1 MQSTQSMDDYMNKCS
16 YFIEGLA
23 LFGSSPTQEFVD
35 YLEDELGIRYF
46 VDLTYDNERNID
58 AYTTTYTKIRYP
70 IKDQKIPTNQLEFC
84 KLIYRLCDI
93 VKSGGKMYLHCKG
106 GHGRSGVV
114 VAAVLG
120 VYHDVGAEEA
130 LAMTY
135 KFHQNRK
142 VMRDRWRM
150 IGSPQTYAQKEFIRQ
165 LFYPIYYN
173 TYGNVEYKYLST
185 FSKHCVS
192 CRGFGSNID
201 RVLTFP
207 TAEAAYQAY
216 KNPGNLEYVLNQTIA
231 STPKIS
237 KELGKMVKLRP
248 DWDNVKE
255 SIMINVI
262 TAKFEQHTDI
272 RELLIDTGLRIIIK
286 CSKRTSFWNLS
297 SENRMGKLMMNVRKI
312 FSSSTCPKV
321 LDMGI

>member
-1 MQSTQSMDDYMNKCS
+1 MQSTQSMDEYMNKCS

-35 YLEDELGIRYF
+35 YLEEELGVMYF

-58 AYTTTYTKIRYP
+58 AYTTRYTKIRYP

-84 KLIYRLCDI
+84 KLVLRLCDI
-93 VKSGGKMYLHCKG
+93 LKAGGKMYLHCKG

-120 VYHDVGAEEA
+120 VYHNVGAEEA
-130 LAMTY
+130 LGMTY

-142 VMRDRWRM
+142 IMRDHWRM

-173 TYGNVEYKYLST
+173 THGNVEYKYLST
-185 FSKHCVS
+185 FSKHKVTCS
-192 CRGFGSNID
+192 GFGPNMD
-201 RVLTFP
+201 RSLTFP

-216 KNPGNLEYVLNQTIA
+216 KNPGNLEYIIMQSSA
-231 STPKIS
+231 SSPKVS
-237 KELGKMVKLRP
+237 KELGKSIKLRN
-248 DWDNVKE
+248 DWDKIKE
-255 SIMINVI
+255 TIMKSVI
-262 TAKFEQHTDI
+262 KAKFNQHPDI
-272 RELLIDTGLRIIIK
+272 YELLVNTGLRIIIK
-286 CSKRTSFWNLS
+286 SSKRTSFWNS
-297 SENRMGKLMMNVRKI
+297 SSDNRMGNLLMSVRNEKI
-312 FSSSTCPKV
+312 NSSVKY
-321 LDMGI
+321 I

>member
-1 MQSTQSMDDYMNKCS
+1 MQSTQSMDEYMNKSS

-35 YLEDELGIRYF
+35 YLEEELDIRYF
-46 VDLTYDNERNID
+46 VDLTYENERNID
-58 AYTTTYTKIRYP
+58 AYTTRYNKIRYP

-84 KLIYRLCDI
+84 KLICRLCDI
-93 VKSGGKMYLHCKG
+93 LKKGGKIYLHCKG

-150 IGSPQTYAQKEFIRQ
+150 IGSPQTYCQKEFIRQ

-185 FSKHCVS
+185 FSKHIV
-192 CRGFGSNID
+192 RMGGFGPSMD
-201 RVLTFP
+201 KELYFP

-216 KNPGNLEYVLNQTIA
+216 KNPGNLEYVLNQTNAI
-231 STPKIS
+231 TPKIS
-237 KELGKMVKLRP
+237 KELGKAVKLRHN
-248 DWDNVKE
+248 WDNIKE
-255 SIMINVI
+255 DIMKIVI
-262 TAKFEQHTDI
+262 KAKFEQHLDI
-272 RELLIDTGLRIIIK
+272 RELLIGTGLRIIIK
-286 CSKRTSFWNLS
+286 SSKRTSFWNKS
-297 SENRMGKLMMNVRKI
+297 PENRMGKLLMSIRMQI
-312 FSSSTCPKV
+312 
-321 LDMGI
+321 I

>member
-1 MQSTQSMDDYMNKCS
+1 MQSTQSMDDYMNKSS
-16 YFIEGLA
+16 YFVEDLA
-23 LFGSSPTQEFVD
+23 LFGSSPTQQFVD
-35 YLEDELGIRYF
+35 YLEEELDIRYF

-58 AYTTTYTKIRYP
+58 AYTTRYTKIRYP

-84 KLIYRLCDI
+84 KLVLRLCDI
-93 VKSGGKMYLHCKG
+93 LKAGGKMYLHCKG

-120 VYHDVGAEEA
+120 VYHNVGSEEA

-142 VMRDRWRM
+142 VMRDRWRI

-185 FSKHCVS
+185 FSKHTVS
-192 CRGFGSNID
+192 CRGFGPSMD

-207 TAEAAYQAY
+207 TSEAAYQAY
-216 KNPGNLEYVLNQTIA
+216 KNPGNLEYVLNQSNA
-231 STPKIS
+231 LSPKVS
-237 KELGKMVKLRP
+237 KELGKAVKLRD
-248 DWDNVKE
+248 DWENIKE
-255 SIMINVI
+255 RIMMVVI
-262 TAKFEQHTDI
+262 KSKFEQHPDI
-272 RELLIDTGLRIIIK
+272 RELLIHTGLRIIIK
-286 CSKRTSFWNLS
+286 CSKRTSFWNTS
-297 SENRMGKLMMNVRKI
+297 SENRMGKLLMSIRQQI
-312 FSSSTCPKV
+312 
-321 LDMGI
+321 IY

>member
-1 MQSTQSMDDYMNKCS
+1 MQSTQSMDDYMNKSS
-16 YFIEGLA
+16 YFIEELA

-35 YLEDELGIRYF
+35 YLEEEFSIKYF
-46 VDLTYDNERNID
+46 VDLTYENERNID
-58 AYTTTYTKIRYP
+58 AYTTKYNKIRYP
-70 IKDQKIPTNQLEFC
+70 IKDQRIPTNQLEFC

-93 VKSGGKMYLHCKG
+93 LKAGGKMYLHCKG

-120 VYHDVGAEEA
+120 VYHDLGAEEA

-185 FSKHCVS
+185 FSKHSVLLE
-192 CRGFGSNID
+192 GFGNGDLSF
-201 RVLTFP
+201 LFP
-207 TAEAAYQAY
+207 TAEAGYQAY
-216 KNPGNLEYVLNQTIA
+216 KNPENLEYVVKQSNAL
-231 STPKIS
+231 TPKIS
-237 KELGKMVKLRP
+237 KELGKNVKLRD
-248 DWDNVKE
+248 DWENIKE
-255 SIMINVI
+255 AIMKRVI
-262 TAKFEQHTDI
+262 KAKFEQHLDI
-272 RELLIDTGLRIIIK
+272 QELLLDTGLRIIIK
-286 CSKRTSFWNLS
+286 CSKRTSFWNSS
-297 SENRMGKLMMNVRKI
+297 SENRMGKLLMGVRREI
-312 FSSSTCPKV
+312 
-321 LDMGI
+321 I